1 MAYEVLCSVEDR
13 IATVTLNRPE
23 KRNALNT
30 VVLRGLAA
38 MFDQLD
44 KNPDVRVVVVR
55 GEGRAFCSGMDLGE
69 MAERQAQNADPEAD
83 VTRVFQIIERSRHPS
98 IAMINGDAYAGGCE
112 LALHCDLRVVA
123 EHARFAMPLARIGL
137 IVPFVLG
144 QKLVEIVG
152 PAFTR
157 EMLFTGR
164 PVSAARA
171 YEVGM
176 VHRVVP
182 LGELEKATYELARA
196 IADNAPTS
204 LAGMKQVLLR
214 AVSAR
219 ERVEQA
225 DLDEMAR
232 AARKGPDAM
241 EGVRAVLEKRKP
253 NFPGAG
259 G

>member
-1 MAYEVLCSVEDR
+1 MAYEVLCSIEDR
-13 IATVTLNRPE
+13 IATVTLNRPA

-38 MFDQLD
+38 TFDQLD
-44 KNPDVRVVVVR
+44 KHADVRVVVVR

-69 MAERQAQNADPEAD
+69 MAERQAQAADPEAD
-83 VTRVFQIIERSRHPS
+83 VTRVFQVIERSRHPT
-98 IAMINGDAYAGGCE
+98 IAMVNGDAYAGGCE

-123 EHARFAMPLARIGL
+123 ESARFAMPLARIGL

-164 PVSAARA
+164 PVSATRA

-176 VHRVVP
+176 AHRVVP
-182 LGELEKATYELARA
+182 LDELEKTTYDLARA
-196 IADNAPTS
+196 IAENAPSS

-219 ERVEQA
+219 ERIEHA
-225 DLDEMAR
+225 DLDEIAR
-232 AARKGPDAM
+232 AARKGPDAK
-241 EGVRAVLEKRKP
+241 EGVKAMLEKRRP
-253 NFPGAG
+253 DFRGQ
-259 G
+259 

>member
-1 MAYEVLCSVEDR
+1 MAYEVLCSIEDR
-13 IATVTLNRPE
+13 VATVTLNRPE

-38 MFDQLD
+38 TFDQLD

-69 MAERQAQNADPEAD
+69 MAERQAQSADPEAD

-137 IVPFVLG
+137 VVPFVLG

-164 PVSAARA
+164 PVSASRA

-182 LGELEKATYELARA
+182 LGELEKVTYELARA
-196 IADNAPTS
+196 IAENAPTS

-214 AVSAR
+214 AVSGR
-219 ERVEQA
+219 ERIEHA

-232 AARKGPDAM
+232 AARKGPDAQ
-241 EGVRAVLEKRKP
+241 EGVRAMLEKRKP
-253 NFPGAG
+253 DFPGAG
-259 G
+259 A